1 MQTVG
6 QYRNHSLSLCVEA
19 SRSHQKR
26 ALPRQACSSYNST
39 LLICQIRYKNTN
51 SGTVTL
57 SSIVQYEGVCW
68 ARALIW
74 RTTYFR
80 STVTHISVDDKYQAV
95 ENDNC
100 FVVGWWP
107 AWYFQWTV
115 WTVDREYIHFRV
127 AEVGSLSARAK
138 IATKVIRRVFANV
151 ATNALFLCVIASL
164 QI

>member
-1 MQTVG
+1 MWHCDAINVISGQTIGLCTGCVQYEGVG
-6 QYRNHSLSLCVEA
+6 QGLCIDKPA
-19 SRSHQKR
+19 RLTIIHD
-26 ALPRQACSSYNST
+26 CH
-39 LLICQIRYKNTN
+39 ICQIRYKNN
-51 SGTVTL
+51 GTVTL

-107 AWYFQWTV
+107 A
-115 WTVDREYIHFRV
+115 
-127 AEVGSLSARAK
+127 
-138 IATKVIRRVFANV
+138 
-151 ATNALFLCVIASL
+151 
-164 QI
+164 

>member
-1 MQTVG
+1 MRVGVG
-6 QYRNHSLSLCVEA
+6 QGLCIDKPA
-19 SRSHQKR
+19 RLTIAHG
-26 ALPRQACSSYNST
+26 CH
-39 LLICQIRYKNTN
+39 ICQIRYKNTN

-107 AWYFQWTV
+107 A
-115 WTVDREYIHFRV
+115 
-127 AEVGSLSARAK
+127 
-138 IATKVIRRVFANV
+138 
-151 ATNALFLCVIASL
+151 
-164 QI
+164 

>member
-1 MQTVG
+1 MWHCGAINVISGQTIGLCTGFV
-6 QYRNHSLSLCVEA
+6 QYEGGRWA
-19 SRSHQKR
+19 G
-26 ALPRQACSSYNST
+26 ALPARLTIAQGCH
-39 LLICQIRYKNTN
+39 ICQIRYKNTN
-51 SGTVTL
+51 SGTVTQ

-107 AWYFQWTV
+107 A
-115 WTVDREYIHFRV
+115 
-127 AEVGSLSARAK
+127 
-138 IATKVIRRVFANV
+138 
-151 ATNALFLCVIASL
+151 
-164 QI
+164 